1 MSTSPDGVAARSRW
15 QEVQDELLRGI
26 THALSN
32 RVATLSATAYMLEF
46 GDVTPE
52 QAAASMRAESE
63 RIDELLQLLRRL
75 PAREEFELEPVSPG
89 ELIEDAVALHA
100 FHCDLRDVPVQVDAA
115 PDVLPVLVEP
125 HALRQALLLALSTAK
140 RTATRDAHGQLAT
153 TRIVVTGDAESVI
166 VRVHGTGVAAS
177 GVDPLAA
184 RERDAMQHC
193 LAGAGGAI
201 RPLDDGGWAI
211 QLPSLLAAR
220 RAGR

>member
-1 MSTSPDGVAARSRW
+1 MNTGPDGVAARSRW

-32 RVATLSATAYMLEF
+32 RVATLSAAAYMLEF

-89 ELIEDAVALHA
+89 ELIEDAVALHG
-100 FHCDLRDVPVQVDAA
+100 FHCDLRDVPVAVDVEA
-115 PDVLPVLVEP
+115 DVLPVLVEP

-140 RTATRDAHGQLAT
+140 RTAARDAQGQPAT
-153 TRIVVTGDAESVI
+153 TRIRVSGDADRV
-166 VRVHGTGVAAS
+166 VLHVHGTREHPAPF
-177 GVDPLAA
+177 DTLAE
-184 RERDAMQHC
+184 REREAMQQC
-193 LAGAGGAI
+193 LAGAGGAV
-201 RPLDDGGWAI
+201 RPLDDGGWGI
-211 QLPSLLAAR
+211 ELPSLLAAR